1 MYEPAELE
9 MRHFTEQDNEIRNM
23 DIPER
28 MQLRNFPVRFVLP
41 FDNYMNLLD
50 FAAFFHVASLFSTQD
65 NKKVGVGVD
74 DEKALELTNSTVF
87 HKGR

>member
-41 FDNYMNLLD
+41 FD
-50 FAAFFHVASLFSTQD
+50 
-65 NKKVGVGVD
+65 KVHI
-74 DEKALELTNSTVF
+74 F
-87 HKGR
+87 

>member
-9 MRHFTEQDNEIRNM
+9 MRHFTEQDNEIRNT

-41 FDNYMNLLD
+41 IDNYMIYLVKKKIMVICFENCSDLLYILFENL
-50 FAAFFHVASLFSTQD
+50 FWFFSAPD
-65 NKKVGVGVD
+65 N
-74 DEKALELTNSTVF
+74 DEELT
-87 HKGR
+87 KEAE

>member
-1 MYEPAELE
+1 MLKSPLTSVLNLNYFQDLDDDQREQRIKKKKGKRKTIFEMYEPAELE

-41 FDNYMNLLD
+41 FD
-50 FAAFFHVASLFSTQD
+50 
-65 NKKVGVGVD
+65 KVHI
-74 DEKALELTNSTVF
+74 F
-87 HKGR
+87 

>member
-41 FDNYMNLLD
+41 FNDYMNVLH
-50 FAAFFHVASLFSTQD
+50 FAAFFHV
-65 NKKVGVGVD
+65 G
-74 DEKALELTNSTVF
+74 LTFF
-87 HKGR
+87 HTGQQKSGGWG

>member
-41 FDNYMNLLD
+41 FDNSKK
-50 FAAFFHVASLFSTQD
+50 FSSFF
-65 NKKVGVGVD
+65 
-74 DEKALELTNSTVF
+74 
-87 HKGR
+87 GRFEDTKISF

>member
-41 FDNYMNLLD
+41 FDK
-50 FAAFFHVASLFSTQD
+50 VQLFWQGHKNVRNRPDGFDIYLVNVKTTD
-65 NKKVGVGVD
+65 YRHPM
-74 DEKALELTNSTVF
+74 KA
-87 HKGR
+87 

>member
-41 FDNYMNLLD
+41 FNNYMNVLH

-65 NKKVGVGVD
+65 NKKVGVD
-74 DEKALELTNSTVF
+74 NEKALKLTNSTVF
-87 HKGR
+87 HMGRQ